1 LIPQLIGEILT
12 STPSNWAAVRY
23 QVSISNQRCTTY
35 GDRELLG
42 TAITQ
47 FIDNAAKYSTPG
59 APIAIG
65 VDNRNMRTS
74 HSGANVRHNS
84 RIGNGLVT

>member
-1 LIPQLIGEILT
+1 MIPQLIGEILT
-12 STPSNWAAVRY
+12 QHAEQLGGRPIP
-23 QVSISNQRCTTY
+23 VS
-35 GDRELLG
+35 
-42 TAITQ
+42 
-47 FIDNAAKYSTPG
+47 NAAKYSTRG

-65 VDNRNMRTS
+65 VDDRNMRTS